1 MIRIGIVG
9 GGFGG
14 LYTAL
19 HLSRLPWRQ
28 RPEIALLER
37 NDRFVFSPLLYEVV
51 TGELPEWEVAPEYMD
66 LLQGTNVLF
75 VQGEVTAVETDSQ
88 HLRLADGRRLHW
100 DYLVLA
106 TGCETPLAGVPG
118 AREYA
123 LPFRTLADAR
133 RLHQKLTEL
142 EQSPREKI
150 RVCIVGGGASG
161 IELACKLAD
170 RLGERGRV
178 RILDRNRSLLMRGL
192 SANREAAV
200 KALDQ
205 RNVWR
210 DLGTQAIE
218 VRPDEIVLD
227 YGQGTDTLPT
237 DLVLWTVGNRA
248 PQLLQDLDLPKKGDR
263 LHIQPTLQ
271 VREHPHIFALGDG
284 AAGTDDTGQPLPA
297 TAQVAIQQAQYCA
310 WNLWSAIA
318 GRPLV
323 DFRYVPLGEFLS
335 LGKGTASLAT
345 WGNLHGAGSWANAVR
360 RGAYLL
366 RMPTLTHRARMGWH
380 WLTTLGSP

>member
-1 MIRIGIVG
+1 VTQIGIVG

-28 RPEIALLER
+28 RPEVVLLER

-51 TGELPEWEVAPEYMD
+51 TEELPEWEVAPEYMD
-66 LLQGTNVLF
+66 LLRGTNVLF
-75 VQGEVTAVETDSQ
+75 VQSEVTAVETDSQ
-88 HLRLADGRRLHW
+88 HLRLADGRRLNW

-106 TGCETPLAGVPG
+106 TGCETPLAVPG

-133 RLHQKLTEL
+133 CLHQKLTEL
-142 EQSPREKI
+142 EQSQREKI

-192 SANREAAV
+192 PANREAAV

-210 DLGTQAIE
+210 DLGTQVIE

-248 PQLLQDLDLPKKGDR
+248 PQLLQDLDLPKVGDR
-263 LHIQPTLQ
+263 LHIEPTLRVAGQPT
-271 VREHPHIFALGDG
+271 VFALGDG
-284 AAGTDDTGQPLPA
+284 ATDNTGQPA

-310 WNLWSAIA
+310 WNLWRAIA
-318 GRPLV
+318 GQPLV

-335 LGKGTASLAT
+335 LGKGVASLTT
-345 WGNLHGAGSWANAVR
+345 WGNLHGAGAWADVVR
-360 RGAYLL
+360 RGAYLF
-366 RMPTLTHRARMGWH
+366 RMPTPPHRARVGWT
-380 WLTTLGSP
+380 WLTALGSPRAGA

>member
-1 MIRIGIVG
+1 MTRIGIVG

-28 RPEIALLER
+28 RPEIVLLER
-37 NDRFVFSPLLYEVV
+37 NERFVFSPLLYEVV
-51 TGELPEWEVAPEYMD
+51 TGELPEWEVAPEYTD
-66 LLQGTNVLF
+66 LLRGTNILF
-75 VQGEVTAVETDSQ
+75 VQSEVTAVETDTQ
-88 HLRLADGRRLHW
+88 HLRLADGRRVGW

-106 TGCETPLAGVPG
+106 TGCETPLTVPG

-133 RLHQKLTEL
+133 RLDQKLTRL
-142 EQSPREKI
+142 EQSQREKI
-150 RVCIVGGGASG
+150 RVCVVGGGASG

-170 RLGERGRV
+170 RLGDRGRV

-192 SANREAAV
+192 PANREAAV

-210 DLGTQAIE
+210 DLGTQVIE

-248 PQLLQDLDLPKKGDR
+248 PQLLQDLNLPKVGDR
-263 LHIQPTLQ
+263 LQIEPTLRVAGEQ
-271 VREHPHIFALGDG
+271 TIFALGDG
-284 AAGTDDTGQPLPA
+284 ATTDTGQPA

-335 LGKGTASLAT
+335 LGKGAASLAT
-345 WGNLHGAGSWANAVR
+345 WGNLHGAGTWADAVR
-360 RGAYLL
+360 RGAYLF
-366 RMPTLTHRARMGWH
+366 RMPTTPHRARVGWT
-380 WLTTLGSP
+380 WLTAWGPSQTSA

>member
-1 MIRIGIVG
+1 MTRIGIVG

-28 RPEIALLER
+28 RPEIVLLER

-51 TGELPEWEVAPEYMD
+51 TGELPEWEVAPEYTD
-66 LLQGTNVLF
+66 LLRGTNILF
-75 VQGEVTAVETDSQ
+75 LQSEVTAVETDTQ
-88 HLRLADGRRLHW
+88 HLRLADGRRIGW

-106 TGCETPLAGVPG
+106 TGCETPLGGVPG

-123 LPFRTLADAR
+123 LPFRTLADAQ
-133 RLHQKLTEL
+133 RLNQKLTVL
-142 EQSPREKI
+142 EKSRREKI
-150 RVCIVGGGASG
+150 RVCLVGGGASG

-178 RILDRNRSLLMRGL
+178 RILDRNRGLLMRGL
-192 SANREAAV
+192 PANREAAE

-210 DLGTQAIE
+210 DLGTQVIE
-218 VRPDEIVLD
+218 VRPDEIVLAYD
-227 YGQGTDTLPT
+227 GGMDTLPT

-248 PQLLQDLDLPKKGDR
+248 PQLLQTLDLPKVGDR
-263 LHIQPTLQ
+263 LKIEPTLQ
-271 VREHPHIFALGDG
+271 VWEHQRIFAVGDG
-284 AAGTDDTGQPLPA
+284 AAAARQPLPA

-323 DFRYVPLGEFLS
+323 DFQYVPLGEFLS
-335 LGKGTASLAT
+335 LGKGSASLAT
-345 WGNLHGAGSWANAVR
+345 WANLHGAGTWANTVR
-360 RGAYLL
+360 RGAYLF
-366 RMPTLTHRARMGWH
+366 RMPTTPHRARVGWN
-380 WLTTLGSP
+380 WLMALGSGA